1 MAQPWRNIASPSWP
15 DMCSVE
21 QRRSGAHKVLP
32 EQRPALDEGE
42 AAEVIVAGLQ
52 EIERVEGRCS
62 GPGAA

>member
-1 MAQPWRNIASPSWP
+1 
-15 DMCSVE
+15 MCSVE